1 MKRVA
6 VRGHS
11 RTLTLAESKRSLRAA
26 YATEVEAQ
34 HREALAHEGMKQGVD
49 HLVVHGAA
57 VLRMGMQH
65 ERDGRVGALAVL
77 VASFKSAFR
86 PVEDHVRHRL
96 FFLSFG
102 NQPAQGRSEEHT
114 SELQSLMRISSAV

>member
-1 MKRVA
+1 
-6 VRGHS
+6 
-11 RTLTLAESKRSLRAA
+11 
-26 YATEVEAQ
+26 
-34 HREALAHEGMKQGVD
+34 MKQGVD

-102 NQPAQGRSEEHT
+102 NQPAQGGQENLPLWPKETGCRGPAATIGGASCRE
-114 SELQSLMRISSAV
+114 SVGPYV

>member
-1 MKRVA
+1 
-6 VRGHS
+6 
-11 RTLTLAESKRSLRAA
+11 
-26 YATEVEAQ
+26 
-34 HREALAHEGMKQGVD
+34 
-49 HLVVHGAA
+49 
-57 VLRMGMQH
+57 MGMQH

-102 NQPAQGRSEEHT
+102 NQPAQGGQENLPLWPKETGCRGPAAHLTKLLRITISHCIAGAGIR
-114 SELQSLMRISSAV
+114 LQVLGRASSARLPPDRTSTRLTSSH